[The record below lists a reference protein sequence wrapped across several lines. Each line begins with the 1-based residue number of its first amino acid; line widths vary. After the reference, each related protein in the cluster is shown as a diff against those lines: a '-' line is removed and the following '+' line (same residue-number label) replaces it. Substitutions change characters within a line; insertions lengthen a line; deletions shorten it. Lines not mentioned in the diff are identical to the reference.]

1 MRDLNNFP
9 YENKSS
15 NILLIFFQFLPII
28 AIIFLIIYLKKQ
40 RKNIILQEFA

>member
-1 MRDLNNFP
+1 MRDLNNFL
-9 YENKSS
+9 YENKSN

-40 RKNIILQEFA
+40 RKNIIIQEFA